1 MDGNLARCFALV
13 TVAVVSMA
21 GRLQCTDW
29 IRVTPRIK
37 SQVHTLNRVEAETLL
52 SRVCKSAVRS
62 DDFTGLGCATRQ
74 LGHGFAEIVD
84 HHFSPK
90 GVIFGH
96 FLSPDTD
103 DAAVSGWSGAE
114 GHAGLF
120 GGTLLLTRRNGRWTP
135 LWYKSAVII
144 DSCLKAA
151 MPSGRDILLCETED
165 GGMGYVDHYLYAVD
179 LTRPA
184 DIRDAPLVM
193 AISCEVG
200 CTTHRQ
206 EIRRVQWEQET
217 RRLSVT
223 VRTPEWRR
231 TCDDGYPRQNLP
243 PLVSA
248 LEFELTDSGFSASIG
263 PAPMK

>member
-1 MDGNLARCFALV
+1 MVGGLATHLAFA
-13 TVAVVSMA
+13 TVALATMA

-29 IRVTPRIK
+29 INVTPRIK
-37 SQVHTLNRVEAETLL
+37 SQVHTLSRVEAETLL
-52 SRVCKSAVRS
+52 SRACKSAVRS
-62 DDFTGLGCATRQ
+62 DDFIGLTCSTRQ
-74 LGHGFAEIVD
+74 FGHVFADIVD
-84 HHFSPK
+84 HSFHPK
-90 GVIFGH
+90 GVVYGH
-96 FLSPDTD
+96 FIAPDTD
-103 DAAVSGWSGAE
+103 DAAVSGSSNE
-114 GHAGLF
+114 GHPDLG

-135 LWYKSAVII
+135 LWYKSTVIT
-144 DSCLKAA
+144 DSCLKTS

-184 DIRDAPLVM
+184 DIRDAPLVT

-200 CTTHRQ
+200 CTIHRQ
-206 EIRRVQWEQET
+206 EIRRVQWEQDT

-231 TCDDGYPRQNLP
+231 TCDDGYPRQKRP